1 MQQPMDD
8 ASFQQ
13 DQNMIGSDPNAMGGD
28 PNAMAE
34 DPNAMGGGP
43 NAMGS
48 DPNAMAEDPNAMGGD
63 PNAMGMDQNAMGG
76 EESDDTASI
85 INQLNDTDKEA
96 VRSYAKSML
105 NKDGGQQGNENGDG
119 QQTMMESVVFTKK
132 QLNKIQ
138 ENFGPSQDELMKKND
153 RKELPKK
160 VSETGNS
167 PFNSPFA

>member
-13 DQNMIGSDPNAMGGD
+13 DQSMMGGD
-28 PNAMAE
+28 PNAMGM
-34 DPNAMGGGP
+34 DPSMEGG
-43 NAMGS
+43 
-48 DPNAMAEDPNAMGGD
+48 DTNAMGGD
-63 PNAMGMDQNAMGG
+63 PNAMGMDPNMAGGGQNAMDGDPNAMDGNQSG
-76 EESDDTASI
+76 EGSDDTESI
-85 INQLNDTDKEA
+85 ISQLSDADKEA

-105 NKDGGQQGNENGDG
+105 NKNDSQQENGNAG
-119 QQTMMESVVFTKK
+119 NQPMMESVVFTKK

-153 RKELPKK
+153 RKGLPKK
-160 VSETGNS
+160 ISKSGSS

>member
-13 DQNMIGSDPNAMGGD
+13 DPGM
-28 PNAMAE
+28 
-34 DPNAMGGGP
+34 
-43 NAMGS
+43 
-48 DPNAMAEDPNAMGGD
+48 MGGD
-63 PNAMGMDQNAMGG
+63 PNAMGMDPSMEGGDPNAMGDDPNAMGIDPSMESGDPNATGGDQSG
-76 EESDDTASI
+76 EDSDDTASI
-85 INQLNDTDKEA
+85 INQLSDTDKEA

-105 NKDGGQQGNENGDG
+105 NKSDSQQENGDEG
-119 QQTMMESVVFTKK
+119 NQPMMESVIFTKK

-153 RKELPKK
+153 RKGLPKK
-160 VSETGNS
+160 ISKSGSS

>member
-13 DQNMIGSDPNAMGGD
+13 EPSMIGSGPNAMGMDTSMEDGNPNAMDMGQNMAGSDQNAMGYDPNAMGGD
-28 PNAMAE
+28 Q
-34 DPNAMGGGP
+34 
-43 NAMGS
+43 S
-48 DPNAMAEDPNAMGGD
+48 
-63 PNAMGMDQNAMGG
+63 G
-76 EESDDTASI
+76 EGSDDTTSI
-85 INQLNDTDKEA
+85 ISQLSDTDKEA

-105 NKDGGQQGNENGDG
+105 NKSDSQQENGDADN
-119 QQTMMESVVFTKK
+119 QPMMESVVFTKK

-153 RKELPKK
+153 RKVLPKK
-160 VSETGNS
+160 ISKSGSS

>member
-13 DQNMIGSDPNAMGGD
+13 DPNMIGGD
-28 PNAMAE
+28 PNE
-34 DPNAMGGGP
+34 MG
-43 NAMGS
+43 M
-48 DPNAMAEDPNAMGGD
+48 DPNAMGGD
-63 PNAMGMDQNAMGG
+63 PNAMGGDQNTDGG
-76 EESDDTASI
+76 DGSDDTTSI
-85 INQLNDTDKEA
+85 INQLSDTDKDA

-105 NKDGGQQGNENGDG
+105 NKSDSQQENGDAG
-119 QQTMMESVVFTKK
+119 NQPMMESVVFTKK

-153 RKELPKK
+153 RKVLPKK
-160 VSETGNS
+160 ISKSGSS

>member
-13 DQNMIGSDPNAMGGD
+13 DPGM
-28 PNAMAE
+28 
-34 DPNAMGGGP
+34 
-43 NAMGS
+43 
-48 DPNAMAEDPNAMGGD
+48 MGGD
-63 PNAMGMDQNAMGG
+63 PNAMGMDPSMESGDPNATGG
-76 EESDDTASI
+76 DQSGEDSDDTTSI
-85 INQLNDTDKEA
+85 INQLSDADKEA

-105 NKDGGQQGNENGDG
+105 NKSDSQQENGDEG
-119 QQTMMESVVFTKK
+119 NQPMMESVIFTKK

-153 RKELPKK
+153 RKGLPKK
-160 VSETGNS
+160 ISKSGSS

>member
-13 DQNMIGSDPNAMGGD
+13 DTSMTGGDPNAMGMDPNMAGGGPNAIGDDPNAMGGDPNTMGDDPNAMGGD
-28 PNAMAE
+28 PNA
-34 DPNAMGGGP
+34 D
-43 NAMGS
+43 
-48 DPNAMAEDPNAMGGD
+48 GGD
-63 PNAMGMDQNAMGG
+63 G
-76 EESDDTASI
+76 SDDTTSI
-85 INQLNDTDKEA
+85 INQLSDTDKEA

-105 NKDGGQQGNENGDG
+105 NKSDSQQENGDAG
-119 QQTMMESVVFTKK
+119 NQPMMESVIFTKK

-153 RKELPKK
+153 RKGLPKK
-160 VSETGNS
+160 ISKSGSS

>member
-13 DQNMIGSDPNAMGGD
+13 DQNMIGGDPNAMGMDPNAMDGD
-28 PNAMAE
+28 PNAMGD
-34 DPNAMGGGP
+34 DPNAMG
-43 NAMGS
+43 
-48 DPNAMAEDPNAMGGD
+48 EDPNAMGGD
-63 PNAMGMDQNAMGG
+63 PNAIGG
-76 EESDDTASI
+76 DPSADGGDGSDDTTSI
-85 INQLNDTDKEA
+85 INQLSDTDKEA

-105 NKDGGQQGNENGDG
+105 NKSDSQQENGDAG
-119 QQTMMESVVFTKK
+119 NQPMMESVVFTKK

-153 RKELPKK
+153 RKGLPKK
-160 VSETGNS
+160 ISKSGSS

>member
-13 DQNMIGSDPNAMGGD
+13 DPGM
-28 PNAMAE
+28 
-34 DPNAMGGGP
+34 
-43 NAMGS
+43 
-48 DPNAMAEDPNAMGGD
+48 MGGD
-63 PNAMGMDQNAMGG
+63 PNAMGDDPNAMGIDPSMESGDPNATGGDQSG
-76 EESDDTASI
+76 EDSDDTTSI
-85 INQLNDTDKEA
+85 INQLSDADKEA

-105 NKDGGQQGNENGDG
+105 NKSDSQQENGDDG
-119 QQTMMESVVFTKK
+119 NQPMMESVIFTKK

-153 RKELPKK
+153 RKGLPKK
-160 VSETGNS
+160 ISKSGSS

>member
-13 DQNMIGSDPNAMGGD
+13 DPNMIGGD
-28 PNAMAE
+28 PNAIGM
-34 DPNAMGGGP
+34 
-43 NAMGS
+43 
-48 DPNAMAEDPNAMGGD
+48 DPNAMGGD
-63 PNAMGMDQNAMGG
+63 PNAMGEDPNAMGG
-76 EESDDTASI
+76 GPNATGEDPNAMGGDPSADGGDGSDDTTSI
-85 INQLNDTDKEA
+85 INQLSDTDKEA

-105 NKDGGQQGNENGDG
+105 NKSDSQQENGDAG
-119 QQTMMESVVFTKK
+119 NQPMMESVVFTKK

-153 RKELPKK
+153 RKGLPKK
-160 VSETGNS
+160 ISKSGSS